1 MRRLTASVLALALAI
16 PLAACNGAAHDRY
29 AVAKALIADKCAAC
43 HKVPGVASAVGM
55 VGPPLAGIA
64 RRQIIA
70 GKFANTPG
78 NMERW
83 IMHPQ
88 HYLPGTAMPEMG
100 ITAPQAKVITD
111 YLNTLDRP

>member
-1 MRRLTASVLALALAI
+1 MALLATL
-16 PLAACNGAAHDRY
+16 PLVACNGAQHDRY
-29 AVAKALIADKCAAC
+29 AVAKALIADKCAGC
-43 HKVPGVASAVGM
+43 HKVPGVANAVGM

-64 RRQIIA
+64 RRQVIA

-88 HYLPGTAMPEMG
+88 HYVPGNAMPEMG
-100 ITAPQAKVITD
+100 ITEAQAKVITD
-111 YLNTLDRP
+111 YLNTLDGQ

>member
-1 MRRLTASVLALALAI
+1 MRRLIVLVLAL
-16 PLAACNGAAHDRY
+16 PLVACNGAQHDRF

-43 HKVPGVASAVGM
+43 HVVPGVDSAVGM
-55 VGPPLAGIA
+55 VGPPLTGIA

-70 GKFANTPG
+70 GRFANTPG

-88 HYLPGTAMPEMG
+88 YYLPGNAMPEMG
-100 ITAPQAKVITD
+100 ITEPQAKVITE
-111 YLNTLDRP
+111 YLSTLDRS